1 MCSSGCVLNNEEAM
15 LITSLHLFYKKI
27 YKINDDFHSVLL
39 LAQQNCNIFYF
50 LCQYLNALIT
60 TPTIFIKKIPICYQ
74 S

>member
-1 MCSSGCVLNNEEAM
+1 MCFEQRRSDAGNIASFILQKN
-15 LITSLHLFYKKI
+15 

-60 TPTIFIKKIPICYQ
+60 TSTIFIKKFPICYQ